1 MLRTPTA
8 PIHASSVRPRPQ
20 AGRQALPPEP
30 APAGSPRA
38 AQAGEETLDLLTAQW
53 PATSRRHFG
62 MPGAR
67 LPPPLPTGFPLTGFD
82 ASGVQWAGRRF
93 DRRMHRE
100 SADISSKVGR
110 VSPSLLRV
118 ERDNRRFLAQ
128 LQARRSGLAELA
140 RLHGVGALPRG
151 VDRSDVV
158 LAQFTPVL
166 LADIRDQLLGHM
178 DDAFFVNLRRNARK
192 AGGALWNRLRGDD
205 HALTRTRSQLVAEML
220 DLSNPASALR
230 LAVAEAAP
238 AMFRH
243 ASIADM
249 PALQRSELVLRLATG
264 TIDQVMRPT
273 ADEAKRA
280 AGLVVELGDAA
291 QHSFDRIHLDAM
303 RRLTTAVARL
313 PRGAHESAVDA
324 LVNDAA
330 ADTGRRINAARRH
343 CFDEFR
349 RRNGGEF
356 GYNSLSEQV
365 RENANVE
372 FYKTLLV
379 PGAAWAGVARLAT
392 AALATVGGP
401 AAIGLTVASTAV
413 LQYATAVASQ
423 ASAGA
428 TGAAVVDLR
437 PYDSARLAKA
447 QLDPQTYWNQRNLS
461 RAVLKI
467 GRQALHE
474 YARPGNPAAANC
486 RRQVRA
492 IEQERNY
499 DLAAR
504 SALAPELLALAEY
517 HDFMLDRQPGGLDQ
531 ALPPPV
537 RIAALLHAYADELP
551 PLSPGVPV
559 DAAAREAVMLA
570 LVAAIERRSAKQP
583 PADAAT
589 LVGRAHRHV
598 EALLEASGLDH
609 AALGSSLAPD
619 AAAMHAGGVDF
630 MELIQT
636 MLHAC
641 GLTEQAMFESR
652 AFLSAQYRGLL
663 ANAVSGLAIQLL
675 VGVAAFF
682 GISAATAAG
691 GPGAGFG
698 AGVLFALV
706 SYATGSVSRDAGAV
720 AWYRHDREG
729 QTDAQLYRVLRS
741 PDARPVTG
749 DRQRH
754 VAAVEAAVRANHVP
768 LHKRRTDQLFASVR
782 AAWETELVRGSGKQA
797 QAGFDMLHVLEQ
809 DPANTGGSRCAA
821 QLAGLSLDFQHEAV
835 AIQKHQA
842 VIDTHTVSLGI
853 VAATA
858 ASALDM
864 LQVPDDGIRE
874 TARKF
879 GQDRERYGIRDSYE
893 YRRRHARF
901 FADEQGHVTA
911 LDDLHRLR
919 ERSCRLLDDYL
930 QRHAADP
937 SFYLSR
943 GELDSLATALRTPIA
958 DEQTELWLARS
969 ELALAGRGQLS
980 EDDLPHHL
988 AHSALPAD
996 RVAAL
1001 RLRRGRL
1008 SGDIEEHGRAMRL
1021 LSRDLM
1027 ALKAGRFDA
1036 VQDPLGIVAA
1046 SIGSFSDAGQI
1057 SRFYRLNN
1065 DQAFIS
1071 FIRGTGRF
1079 AGQVVPVTWRG
1090 AAAAVVTLAAGGLA
1104 IAQPTAHVGEFTLN
1118 AIGADGVK
1126 HLRLAPKFGSLAS
1139 PLASNVMNAVQPET
1153 NPITFQSSGQI
1164 QFLRGGFAPADPS
1177 FECLLKAGA
1186 ADGEAFA
1193 DLPLYWGEG
1202 PVPAAGILDFL
1213 HTRAGAT
1220 QLKLQ
1225 LDRHL
1230 EPPADMA
1237 LLDTADQQ
1245 LWRRARAQS
1254 KRSATT
1260 RLDAL
1265 KPVNA
1270 WRSLTYARNA
1280 RHHFDQIQHD
1290 RHVLAASLAA
1300 AGRSVA
1306 SGR

>member
-1 MLRTPTA
+1 MLRTPRT
-8 PIHASSVRPRPQ
+8 PPQ
-20 AGRQALPPEP
+20 AGPV
-30 APAGSPRA
+30 SPRPHPQVQA
-38 AQAGEETLDLLTAQW
+38 RCPDPSPPRATRAGPAGEETLDLLAAHW
-53 PATSRRHFG
+53 PAASSRIFG
-62 MPGAR
+62 TPGAR
-67 LPPPLPTGFPLTGFD
+67 LPAALPTDFPLTGFD
-82 ASGVQWAGRRF
+82 ASGVQWAGRRL

-100 SADISSKVGR
+100 SADISTRVGR
-110 VSPSLLRV
+110 ISPTLHGV
-118 ERDNRRFLAQ
+118 ERDNRQFLEQ

-140 RLHGVGALPRG
+140 QLHGVGALPRG
-151 VDRSDVV
+151 VHRDDVV

-166 LADIRDQLLGHM
+166 LAEIRDQLLGHM
-178 DDAFFVNLRRNARK
+178 DDAFFTNLRRNARK

-205 HALTRTRSQLVAEML
+205 HALTRTRSQLIAEML
-220 DLSNPASALR
+220 DLSNPGSALR
-230 LAVAEAAP
+230 LAVAELAP

-243 ASIADM
+243 APIAGM
-249 PALQRSELVLRLATG
+249 PALQRSDLVLRLATG

-273 ADEAKRA
+273 AAEAKRTA
-280 AGLVVELGDAA
+280 ELVVELGEAVQHTFDA
-291 QHSFDRIHLDAM
+291 IHLDAM
-303 RRLTTAVARL
+303 HRLAAAVGRL
-313 PRGAHESAVDA
+313 PRGAHGTAVDA
-324 LVNDAA
+324 LVTDAA
-330 ADTGRRINAARRH
+330 ADTGRRINAARKH

-356 GYNSLSEQV
+356 GYDSLSEQV

-401 AAIGLTVASTAV
+401 AAVGLTVASTAV

-461 RAVLKI
+461 KAVLEI
-467 GRQALHE
+467 GKQALHE
-474 YARPGNPAAANC
+474 YTRPGNPAAAKC
-486 RRQVRA
+486 RRQVQA
-492 IEQERNY
+492 IEHDRNY
-499 DLAAR
+499 DHAAR
-504 SALAPELLALAEY
+504 CALAPELLALAEY
-517 HDFMLDRQPGGLDQ
+517 HDFMLDHDIGGLDQ
-531 ALPPPV
+531 ALPAPI
-537 RIAALLHAYADELP
+537 RIAALLHAFADELP
-551 PLSPGVPV
+551 PLPRGVPV
-559 DAAAREAVMLA
+559 DAATRDAVMLA
-570 LVAAIERRSAKQP
+570 LVAAIDRRSTKAP

-589 LVGRAHRHV
+589 VVGRAHRHV
-598 EALLEASGLDH
+598 AALLDAGGLDR
-609 AALGSSLAPD
+609 AALGAGLAPD
-619 AAAMHAGGVDF
+619 AAALHAGGVDF
-630 MELIQT
+630 MALIQT
-636 MLHAC
+636 MLQAC

-663 ANAVSGLAIQLL
+663 VNAVSGLAIQML

-682 GISAATAAG
+682 GISAASAAG

-698 AGVLFALV
+698 AGVLFALL
-706 SYATGSVSRDAGAV
+706 SYAMGSVSRQAGAV

-729 QTDAQLYRVLRS
+729 QTDAQLYRALRS
-741 PDARPVTG
+741 PDSRPVVG

-768 LHKRRTDQLFASVR
+768 LHKRRMDQLFASVR
-782 AAWETELVRGSGKQA
+782 SAWETELVRGSGKQA
-797 QAGFDMLHVLEQ
+797 QAGFDMLHALEQ

-842 VIDTHTVSLGI
+842 VINTHTASLRV

-858 ASALDM
+858 ESALDM
-864 LQVPDDGIRE
+864 LQTPSEGIRE

-879 GQDRERYGIRDSYE
+879 DQDRERYGIRQSYE

-901 FADEQGHVTA
+901 FPDEQGRATA
-911 LDDLHRLR
+911 VEDLHSLR
-919 ERSCRLLDDYL
+919 ARNCEMLDAYL
-930 QRHAADP
+930 QRHATDP

-943 GELDSLATALRTPIA
+943 GELDSLATALRTPLA
-958 DEQTELWLARS
+958 DEASELWLARS
-969 ELALAGRGQLS
+969 ELALAARGQLS
-980 EDDLPHHL
+980 EDDLAHHL
-988 AHSALPAD
+988 AHSGLPTA
-996 RVAAL
+996 RVTAM
-1001 RLRRGRL
+1001 RLRRARL
-1008 SGDIEEHGRAMRL
+1008 SGEIEEHGRAMRL
-1021 LSRDLM
+1021 MSRDLM
-1027 ALKAGRFDA
+1027 ALKSGRFGA
-1036 VQDPLGIVAA
+1036 IQDPLGIVGA
-1046 SIGSFSDAGQI
+1046 SIRSFSDAGQV

-1090 AAAAVVTLAAGGLA
+1090 AAAAVLTLASGGLA
-1104 IAQPTAHVGEFTLN
+1104 IAQPTAHVGQFTLN
-1118 AIGADGVK
+1118 AISPDGLA
-1126 HLRLAPKFGSLAS
+1126 HLKLAPKFGSLAS

-1153 NPITFQSSGQI
+1153 NPITFQSSGQV

-1177 FECLLKAGA
+1177 FECMLKPGA

-1213 HTRAGAT
+1213 HTNAGAT

-1225 LDRHL
+1225 LDRRL
-1230 EPPADMA
+1230 KRPADMA
-1237 LLDTADQQ
+1237 HLDEADQR
-1245 LWRRARAQS
+1245 LWRDARAKS
-1254 KRSATT
+1254 SRSGTT

-1280 RHHFDQIQHD
+1280 RHHFDQIQND
-1290 RHVLAASLAA
+1290 RHQVAASLAT

-1306 SGR
+1306 SRG